1 MGNILAQATREK
13 VEKIK
18 VITEGEVSK
27 YIDSITTFG
36 VVGILKESLEDGVNY
51 VNAEFYSKRRV
62 GITN

>member
-36 VVGILKESLEDGVNY
+36 VVGILKRV
-51 VNAEFYSKRRV
+51 FRRMEL
-62 GITN
+62 IM